1 MSAHPLLVRTLPQL
15 PYSPCWQAMKQ
26 FTHERNETTTDEI
39 WLLEHKPVFTQ
50 GQNGKAEHVLNPGN
64 IPVIQTDR
72 GGQVTYHGP
81 GQLMVYTLLDINRL
95 HCNVRELVT
104 HLESAVIAT
113 LAKHGI
119 AAVAKP
125 DAPGV
130 YVNHAKIASIGLRV
144 RRGCA
149 YHGIAFN
156 TSMDLSP
163 FKRINPCG
171 FSALAMTDCRQ
182 LGIQA
187 TQAELAAVLVSALC
201 AQLGYDTPTWTDALP
216 SQLTTLLQSETNT

>member
-1 MSAHPLLVRTLPQL
+1 MSAHPLLVRRLPQR
-15 PYSPCWQAMKQ
+15 PYMPCWQAMKQ
-26 FTHERNETTTDEI
+26 FTHERDENTTDEI
-39 WLLEHKPVFTQ
+39 WILQHDPVFTQ

-81 GQLMVYTLLDINRL
+81 GQLMIYTLLDIDRL

-104 HLESAVIAT
+104 HLEQAVITT
-113 LAKHGI
+113 LAQHNI
-119 AAVAKP
+119 ASMAKQ

-130 YVNHAKIASIGLRV
+130 YVNQAKIASIGLRV
-144 RRGCA
+144 RRGRA

-156 TSMDLSP
+156 VAMDLSP

-171 FSALAMTDCRQ
+171 FSTLSMTDCRE
-182 LGIQA
+182 LGIPS
-187 TQAELAAVLVSALC
+187 TEAELSTVLVNALC
-201 AQLGYDTPTWTDALP
+201 AQLGYDTPTWTDAPP
-216 SQLTTLLQSETNT
+216 SQLTTLLQSETNP